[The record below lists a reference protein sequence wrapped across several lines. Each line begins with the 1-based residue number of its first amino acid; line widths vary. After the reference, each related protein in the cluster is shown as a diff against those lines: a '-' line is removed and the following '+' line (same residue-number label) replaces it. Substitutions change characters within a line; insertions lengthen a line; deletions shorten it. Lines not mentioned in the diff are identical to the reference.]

1 MVGLLFRKMFREMG
15 RSLST
20 YGVCVLIIAIGFCG
34 YAVMGIA
41 NDQLS
46 AARDEFYRLTAF
58 PDAIAEVESAPLQ
71 AARALM
77 KVDGVEQAVGRL
89 SETVRVTGLP
99 RRPDSLQDPELKLI
113 SIGDGGMAVP
123 YLSQGRM
130 PGKDRRELAAGDGFM
145 AANGLSAGD
154 ELTLVFQ
161 GRQTGFTISGGGISP
176 ENIYMLRSSGDMIP
190 DLANYDAGFVSYE
203 ILSQL
208 LGRPGTANEFLF
220 VLRPGADWK
229 RIEEEIK
236 QILEPYG
243 CYQVLPRED
252 QTSVAMLEEE
262 LNQLDM
268 MGLVIP
274 FLFLLVAVV
283 ILYISLSRMIQQQ
296 RLQIGTM
303 MGLGISAPAVQAHY
317 LGYGAAAGLT
327 GGLLGSLLGYWL
339 ADPMVKY
346 YQVYFSLPDIRAPYS
361 LDYLIWGTLASTL
374 FCGMIGWMT
383 SAGLSRL
390 RPAEAM
396 RPAAP
401 KAARRFFLEGVPYF
415 MSLFTVP
422 GVMAVRNLT
431 RNWRRTAFSLCGIAM
446 AYMITATLT
455 SMYSMYD
462 VFIFD
467 QLEKSQ
473 RQDITVNFLMP
484 VESRQAL
491 SAVRH
496 PSVIRAEGILEFGA
510 TLRGPAGEKTSL
522 MQAVSQDSQLCLLYD
537 EAGRQIRVQE
547 DGVTLSTHIAKSL
560 GVTTGDIIEVEVEY
574 PRKRTSR
581 TTVTGIAA
589 QYMGSTVYLSHK
601 SAAKISD
608 YGGGSTAV
616 LIQGSQAAARDIWT
630 KLKDAHMV
638 ASVMSR
644 QEKLQMYKDMMASMN
659 GIMASM
665 VMLGVVIGVAV
676 IYVSSLISFEELKR
690 EIAIMLTLGLKSKE
704 CLDVISVSQGILTV
718 FGIVAGIPMTWA
730 ASGLFSATMSSDV
743 YTFPSLVRPGA
754 LGTAVL
760 LTFAA
765 VFLSGMMMHRKIKKL
780 SPVDLLRE
788 RE

>member
-71 AARALM
+71 AIRALM

-89 SETVRVTGLP
+89 SETIRVTGLL
-99 RRPDSLQDPELKLI
+99 RPSDSFQDPELRLI
-113 SIGDGGMAVP
+113 SIGDGEMAVP
-123 YLSQGRM
+123 YLSQGRL
-130 PGKDRRELAAGDGFM
+130 PGKDRRELVVGDGFM
-145 AANGLSAGD
+145 EANGLAAGD

-161 GRQTGFTISGGGISP
+161 GRRTGFTISGGGISP
-176 ENIYMLRSSGDMIP
+176 ENIYMLKSSGDLLP

-203 ILSQL
+203 VLSQL

-220 VLRPGADWK
+220 DLRPGTDWK
-229 RIEEEIK
+229 RIEEEVR

-243 CYQVLPRED
+243 CYQVFPRKD
-252 QTSVAMLEEE
+252 QPSVAMLEEE

-303 MGLGISAPAVQAHY
+303 MGLGISAPALLLHY
-317 LGYGAAAGLT
+317 LCYGAVAGLM

-339 ADPMVKY
+339 AGPMVEY
-346 YQVYFSLPDIRAPYS
+346 YQVYYSLPDIRTPYS
-361 LDYLIWGTLASTL
+361 LDYLVWGTLVSTL
-374 FCGMIGWMT
+374 FCGMIGWTT

-390 RPAEAM
+390 KPAEAM
-396 RPAAP
+396 RPATP
-401 KAARRFFLEGVPYF
+401 KAARRFFLERIPYF
-415 MSLFTVP
+415 MSLFTAP
-422 GVMAVRNLT
+422 GIMAVRNLT
-431 RNWRRTAFSLCGIAM
+431 RNWRRTALSLCGIAM
-446 AYMITATLT
+446 AYMITATLV
-455 SMYSMYD
+455 SMYSMFD
-462 VFIFD
+462 IFIFD

-473 RQDITVNFLMP
+473 RQDITVNFLAP

-496 PSVIRAEGILEFGA
+496 PSITRAEDILEFGA
-510 TLRGPAGEKTSL
+510 TLRGPGGEKTSL
-522 MQAVSQDSQLCLLYD
+522 MQAVGQDSQLCLLYD
-537 EAGRQIRVQE
+537 ETGRQIWVQE
-547 DGVTLSTHIAKSL
+547 DGLTLSSHIAKSL
-560 GVTTGDIIEVEVEY
+560 GVKTGDIVEVEVEY
-574 PRKRTSR
+574 PRKKISR
-581 TTVTGIAA
+581 TPVTGIAA
-589 QYMGSTVYLSHK
+589 QYMGSTVYLSHS
-601 SAAKISD
+601 SAAKLSD
-608 YGGGSTAV
+608 YGGGATAV
-616 LIQGSQAAARDIWT
+616 LIQGSQAAAREIWS
-630 KLKDAHMV
+630 KLEDAGMV

-644 QEKLQMYKDMMASMN
+644 QEKLQMYKDMMGSVN

-665 VMLGVVIGVAV
+665 AMLGVVIGVAV

-690 EIAIMLTLGLKSKE
+690 EIAIMLTLGLRSKE
-704 CLDVISVSQGILTV
+704 CLDVISVSQGILTI
-718 FGIVAGIPMTWA
+718 FGIAAGIPLAWA
-730 ASGLFSATMSSDV
+730 ASGLFSAAMSSDV
-743 YTFPSLVRPGA
+743 YTLPNFVSLSA
-754 LGTAVL
+754 LGTAVA
-760 LTFAA
+760 LTFAS

-780 SPVDLLRE
+780 TPVDLLRE